1 MGATAHRLVKGDRT
15 LRIPLTTSISSD
27 IVGWAKASSLSH
39 VQSVSV
45 LPFRDNWCSGVR
57 APLITAAVFT
67 YPAIKPFRREVHTV
81 MIVQLYDYFVKRICR
96 WHMQPTWALYS
107 IMTSYLDHRPR
118 RIMHV
123 SCQPGMPP
131 PRLCG
136 STSYVSHTN
145 LSDQGLSITV
155 DTYSPFNVLGLSQG
169 KILPISRRY
178 GDVSQLFIFSQPRG
192 QTIIREALRSLRFAV
207 KKVVSQHKS

>member
-45 LPFRDNWCSGVR
+45 LPFGDNWCSGVR

-118 RIMHV
+118 RVMHV

-131 PRLCG
+131 PTIMRQYLLRVTYQPVGSKVEYNSCYLQPAQCTRSQSRQNSADQSEVRRRLSTFYFLSTERSNHNSRGIMELTICG
-136 STSYVSHTN
+136 
-145 LSDQGLSITV
+145 QKGC
-155 DTYSPFNVLGLSQG
+155 F
-169 KILPISRRY
+169 
-178 GDVSQLFIFSQPRG
+178 
-192 QTIIREALRSLRFAV
+192 
-207 KKVVSQHKS
+207 